1 MRIIDDELDAPAQIN
16 IVPMIDVIFSI
27 LAFFIVSS
35 LHLSRVDR
43 LPVNLP
49 TAAPNSPPPI
59 QSAQLIVTI
68 APSGQIVFND
78 RPLEL
83 EQLDAEVRQ
92 LVKPN
97 AETVIVLNAD
107 AAVFHGRVVQVMDR
121 LSQISGVKLAIGTG
135 GS

>member
-1 MRIIDDELDAPAQIN
+1 MRILDDEPDSPTQIN

-35 LHLSRVDR
+35 LYLSRVDR

-49 TAAPNSPPPI
+49 TATPNSPQLI
-59 QSAQLIVTI
+59 QSAQLTVTI

-92 LVKPN
+92 FIQPN
-97 AETVIVLNAD
+97 AEAVIVLSAD

-121 LSQISGVKLAIGTG
+121 LSQIPGVKLAIAVE
-135 GS
+135 S